1 MRAYI
6 KKIQS
11 KSEDTRKLIFVGSLI
26 LLMSFVSFVWIY
38 SLGSRFGDPKIK
50 EQANEDI
57 KPFKLFSNSISN
69 TYKDLNASVGKAST
83 VNEPKD
89 ETVSSPDKQIDLV
102 PVETTNQ

>member
-38 SLGSRFGDPKIK
+38 SLGTRFGNSKVK
-50 EQANEDI
+50 EQASEDI
-57 KPFKLFSNSISN
+57 KPFKLFTSSISN
-69 TYKDLNASVGKAST
+69 TYKNLSASVGKT
-83 VNEPKD
+83 TIVNEIKD
-89 ETVSSPDKQIDLV
+89 QPQVQSDKQIDLI
-102 PVETTNQ
+102 PVENTNQ